1 MKRVATGI
9 VLCLIGIT
17 LIHANR
23 WLPGL
28 AAFISGF
35 LLMMLRRR

>member
-9 VLCLIGIT
+9 AFCLIGIT
-17 LIHANR
+17 LIHTNR

-28 AAFISGF
+28 VAFISGF
-35 LLMMLRRR
+35 LLMMYRKR